1 MHGAVE
7 RVQES
12 WRTNSRGQPPGPGRW
27 GECQGLCR
35 AKGLAVCGPH
45 CQPTQGQPQAQAQQG
60 SQQRQCVPHGVRKVR
75 GSGSGSG
82 GNRQAQGR
90 PCILLQPL
98 SLSPQLSK
106 PAQQVWVPE
115 LPGLP
120 PPYLP
125 WSIGRAGVEA
135 QGRGRA
141 RLGPPLV
148 ALGGSLGSPPPRSL
162 QATAALSWVQKVPQQ
177 LGIA

>member
-1 MHGAVE
+1 M
-7 RVQES
+7 
-12 WRTNSRGQPPGPGRW
+12 NSRGQPPGPGCW
-27 GECQGLCR
+27 GECQVLCR
-35 AKGLAVCGPH
+35 AKELAVCGPC

-60 SQQRQCVPHGVRKVR
+60 SQQSQCVLHGVRKVR
-75 GSGSGSG
+75 GSGSG

-106 PAQQVWVPE
+106 PARQVWVPE

-120 PPYLP
+120 PPCLP

-135 QGRGRA
+135 QGRGQGQA
-141 RLGPPLV
+141 GT
-148 ALGGSLGSPPPRSL
+148 ALGGLGSPPPRSL
-162 QATAALSWVQKVPQQ
+162 QATAATSWVQKAPQQ
-177 LGIA
+177 LGIT